1 MIFYIKDNQN
11 WFITISNLYFYVL
24 LRKMVNDFDFKEVF
38 ICYQGDKKR
47 IGYIATNNLID
58 ELRTAFQI
66 ALQTMKM
73 VSQQKRKKNI
83 FQRISSF
90 SKDDENEERKNNTTC
105 SMEKERS
112 VSLLDL
118 NKIKERIK
126 FKDGGTNK
134 DWNNKKTPSIELCN
148 NKIVDVNKKGQVD
161 VDSVILER
169 KVSSSQTRIDVT
181 VSFLEQMKWNDKWF
195 ENAMTE
201 FCRTQMLKRIFHW
214 S

>member
-1 MIFYIKDNQN
+1 
-11 WFITISNLYFYVL
+11 
-24 LRKMVNDFDFKEVF
+24 MVNDIDFKEVY

-58 ELRTAFQI
+58 ELRFAFQI

-126 FKDGGTNK
+126 FIDGGTNK

-148 NKIVDVNKKGQVD
+148 NEIVDVDKKGQVD

-169 KVSSSQTRIDVT
+169 QVSSSQTRIDVT
-181 VSFLEQMKWNDKWF
+181 VSFLEQMEWNDKWF